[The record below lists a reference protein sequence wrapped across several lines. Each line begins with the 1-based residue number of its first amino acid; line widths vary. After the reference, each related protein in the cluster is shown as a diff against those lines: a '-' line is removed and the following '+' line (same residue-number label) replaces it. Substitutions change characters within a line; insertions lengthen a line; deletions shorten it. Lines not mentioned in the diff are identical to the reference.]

1 MVKLVIISGLRMIIE
16 LILDSRYTETLERI
30 EKYAKALISHDLF
43 AVTDGTVKRSD
54 GKPVDS

>member
-1 MVKLVIISGLRMIIE
+1 MIIE
-16 LILDSRYTETLERI
+16 LILDFRYTETLERI
-30 EKYAKALISHDLF
+30 EKYAKALISYDLL